1 MDSSNNNVVIL
12 SDQVKHEDNVNQ
24 DDNLKSQDDTLKK
37 QEELIQKRKEH
48 YDRQIESLKNIILR
62 QTDYSEEEVMN
73 KLKEHNNN
81 AMNVI
86 REYMGSSSTGN
97 PDKPD
102 KLAKPAKSE
111 NQQIYAGMRGMLDT
125 AARNYR
131 IKKENEEKM
140 ELMKQQ
146 FINAQ
151 HKNKNKNKNENNIK
165 NPECDVSQNNLSN

>member
-1 MDSSNNNVVIL
+1 MDSSNNNAVITNNHL
-12 SDQVKHEDNVNQ
+12 VKQEDNLIY
-24 DDNLKSQDDTLKK
+24 DATLKK
-37 QEELIQKRKEH
+37 QEELIQKRKEQYERH
-48 YDRQIESLKNIILR
+48 IENLKNIILR

-86 REYMGSSSTGN
+86 REYMGSSSTG
-97 PDKPD
+97 KPD
-102 KLAKPAKSE
+102 KPAKSE
-111 NQQIYAGMRGMLDT
+111 NQQMYAGMRGMLDT

-131 IKKENEEKM
+131 IKKENEEKI

-151 HKNKNKNKNENNIK
+151 NNKNKIL
-165 NPECDVSQNNLSN
+165 ECDISQNNLSN

>member
-1 MDSSNNNVVIL
+1 MDSSNNNIEIKI
-12 SDQVKHEDNVNQ
+12 SNNDVKQEDNII
-24 DDNLKSQDDTLKK
+24 DDATLKK
-37 QEELIQKRKEH
+37 QEELIQKRKEQ
-48 YDRQIESLKNIILR
+48 YERQIENLKNIILR

-86 REYMGSSSTGN
+86 REYMGSSSTG
-97 PDKPD
+97 KPD
-102 KLAKPAKSE
+102 KPAKSE
-111 NQQIYAGMRGMLDT
+111 NQQMYAGMRGMLDT

-131 IKKENEEKM
+131 IKKENEEKI

-151 HKNKNKNKNENNIK
+151 NKNKNENNIK
-165 NPECDVSQNNLSN
+165 NSECDISQNNLSN

>member
-1 MDSSNNNVVIL
+1 MDSSNNNVVIS

-24 DDNLKSQDDTLKK
+24 DDNLKK
-37 QEELIQKRKEH
+37 QEELIKKRKERYELH
-48 YDRQIESLKNIILR
+48 IENLKFIILR

-86 REYMGSSSTGN
+86 REYMGSTSTIKSNN
-97 PDKPD
+97 PP
-102 KLAKPAKSE
+102 KSE
-111 NQQIYAGMRGMLDT
+111 NQQMYTNMRGMLDS

-151 HKNKNKNKNENNIK
+151 NNKKL
-165 NPECDVSQNNLSN
+165 ECDVSQNNLSN

>member
-37 QEELIQKRKEH
+37 QEELIQKRKEQYERH
-48 YDRQIESLKNIILR
+48 IENLKNIILR

-97 PDKPD
+97 PV
-102 KLAKPAKSE
+102 KPAKSE

-131 IKKENEEKM
+131 IKKENEEKI

-151 HKNKNKNKNENNIK
+151 NKNKNKNENNIK
-165 NPECDVSQNNLSN
+165 NSECDISQNNLSN

>member
-1 MDSSNNNVVIL
+1 MDNSNNNIEML
-12 SDQVKHEDNVNQ
+12 ISNHDVKQEDKIIN
-24 DDNLKSQDDTLKK
+24 DDTLKK
-37 QEELIQKRKEH
+37 QEELIQKRKEQYERH
-48 YDRQIESLKNIILR
+48 IENLKNIILR

-86 REYMGSSSTGN
+86 REYMGSSSTN
-97 PDKPD
+97 KNNKTD
-102 KLAKPAKSE
+102 KPAKSE
-111 NQQIYAGMRGMLDT
+111 NQQMYAGMRGMLDT

-151 HKNKNKNKNENNIK
+151 HKNENENENNIK
-165 NPECDVSQNNLSN
+165 N

>member
-1 MDSSNNNVVIL
+1 MDNSNNNNNIEVII
-12 SDQVKHEDNVNQ
+12 SNHDVKQEDNIIH
-24 DDNLKSQDDTLKK
+24 DNTLKK
-37 QEELIQKRKEH
+37 QEELIQKRKEQYERH
-48 YDRQIESLKNIILR
+48 IENLKNIILR

-86 REYMGSSSTGN
+86 REYMGSSSTG
-97 PDKPD
+97 KPD
-102 KLAKPAKSE
+102 KPAKSE
-111 NQQIYAGMRGMLDT
+111 NQQMYAGMRGMLDT

-131 IKKENEEKM
+131 IKKENEEKI

-151 HKNKNKNKNENNIK
+151 NKNKNENNIK
-165 NPECDVSQNNLSN
+165 NSECDISQNNLSN

>member
-1 MDSSNNNVVIL
+1 MDINNNNNVVIS
-12 SDQVKHEDNVNQ
+12 SDQVKHEDNVNHH
-24 DDNLKSQDDTLKK
+24 DNLKK
-37 QEELIQKRKEH
+37 QEELIKKRNEH
-48 YDRQIESLKNIILR
+48 YEQQIENLKNIILR

-111 NQQIYAGMRGMLDT
+111 NQQMYAGMRGMLDT

-151 HKNKNKNKNENNIK
+151 HKNKNKNENENNIK

>member
-37 QEELIQKRKEH
+37 QEELIQKRKEQYERH
-48 YDRQIESLKNIILR
+48 IENLKNIILR

-86 REYMGSSSTGN
+86 REYMGSSSTN
-97 PDKPD
+97 KNNKTD
-102 KLAKPAKSE
+102 KPAKSE
-111 NQQIYAGMRGMLDT
+111 NQQMYAGMRGMLDT

-151 HKNKNKNKNENNIK
+151 HKNENENENNIK
-165 NPECDVSQNNLSN
+165 NSECDISQNNLSN

>member
-1 MDSSNNNVVIL
+1 MDNSNNNIEML
-12 SDQVKHEDNVNQ
+12 ISNHDVKQEDKIIN
-24 DDNLKSQDDTLKK
+24 DDTLKK
-37 QEELIQKRKEH
+37 QEELIQKRKEQYERH
-48 YDRQIESLKNIILR
+48 IENLKNIILR
-62 QTDYSEEEVMN
+62 QTDYSEEEVIN

-86 REYMGSSSTGN
+86 REYMGSSSTG
-97 PDKPD
+97 KS
-102 KLAKPAKSE
+102 AKPAKSE

-151 HKNKNKNKNENNIK
+151 NKNKNKNENNIK
-165 NPECDVSQNNLSN
+165 NSECDISQNNLSN

>member
-1 MDSSNNNVVIL
+1 MDNSNNNNNIEVII
-12 SDQVKHEDNVNQ
+12 SNHDVKQEENIIHDN
-24 DDNLKSQDDTLKK
+24 TLKK
-37 QEELIQKRKEH
+37 QEELIQKRKEQYERH
-48 YDRQIESLKNIILR
+48 IENLKNIILR

-86 REYMGSSSTGN
+86 REYMGSSSTG
-97 PDKPD
+97 KPD
-102 KLAKPAKSE
+102 KPAKSE
-111 NQQIYAGMRGMLDT
+111 NQQMYAGMRGMLDT

-131 IKKENEEKM
+131 IKKENEEKI

-151 HKNKNKNKNENNIK
+151 NKNKNENNIK
-165 NPECDVSQNNLSN
+165 NSECDISQNNLSN

>member
-1 MDSSNNNVVIL
+1 MDSNNNNNNNNVVIS
-12 SDQVKHEDNVNQ
+12 SDQVKHEDNVNN
-24 DDNLKSQDDTLKK
+24 DDNLKKQDDNLKK
-37 QEELIQKRKEH
+37 QEELIKKRKERYELH
-48 YDRQIESLKNIILR
+48 IENLKIIILR

-86 REYMGSSSTGN
+86 REYMGSTSTTKSN
-97 PDKPD
+97 KP
-102 KLAKPAKSE
+102 PKSE
-111 NQQIYAGMRGMLDT
+111 NQQMYTNMRGMLDT

-151 HKNKNKNKNENNIK
+151 NNKNKIL
-165 NPECDVSQNNLSN
+165 ECDVSQNNLSN

>member
-1 MDSSNNNVVIL
+1 MDNSNNNIKVLI
-12 SDQVKHEDNVNQ
+12 SNHDVKQEDNIIN
-24 DDNLKSQDDTLKK
+24 DDTLKK
-37 QEELIQKRKEH
+37 QEELIQKRKEQYERH
-48 YDRQIESLKNIILR
+48 IKNLKNIILR
-62 QTDYSEEEVMN
+62 QTDYSEEEVIN

-97 PDKPD
+97 PV
-102 KLAKPAKSE
+102 KPAKSE

-131 IKKENEEKM
+131 IKKENEEKI

-151 HKNKNKNKNENNIK
+151 HKNKNENNIK
-165 NPECDVSQNNLSN
+165 NPECDISQNNLSK

>member
-37 QEELIQKRKEH
+37 QEELIQKRKEQYERH
-48 YDRQIESLKNIILR
+48 IENLKNIILR

-86 REYMGSSSTGN
+86 REYMGSSSTN
-97 PDKPD
+97 KNNKTD
-102 KLAKPAKSE
+102 KPAKSE

-131 IKKENEEKM
+131 IKKEKEEKI

-151 HKNKNKNKNENNIK
+151 NKNKNKNENNIK
-165 NPECDVSQNNLSN
+165 NSECDISQNNLSN

>member
-37 QEELIQKRKEH
+37 QEELIQKRKEQYERH
-48 YDRQIESLKNIILR
+48 IENLKNIILR

-86 REYMGSSSTGN
+86 REYMGSSSTN
-97 PDKPD
+97 KKNKTD
-102 KLAKPAKSE
+102 KPAKSE

-131 IKKENEEKM
+131 IKKENEEKI

-151 HKNKNKNKNENNIK
+151 NNKNKIL
-165 NPECDVSQNNLSN
+165 ECDISQNNLSN

>member
-1 MDSSNNNVVIL
+1 MDNSNNNNNIEVII
-12 SDQVKHEDNVNQ
+12 SNHDVKQEDNIIH
-24 DDNLKSQDDTLKK
+24 DNTLKK
-37 QEELIQKRKEH
+37 QEELIQKRKEQYERH
-48 YDRQIESLKNIILR
+48 IENLKNIILR

-86 REYMGSSSTGN
+86 REYMGSSSTG
-97 PDKPD
+97 KPD
-102 KLAKPAKSE
+102 KPAKSE
-111 NQQIYAGMRGMLDT
+111 NQQMYAGMRGMLDT

-131 IKKENEEKM
+131 IKKENEEKI

-151 HKNKNKNKNENNIK
+151 NNKNKIS
-165 NPECDVSQNNLSN
+165 ECDISQNNLSN

>member
-37 QEELIQKRKEH
+37 QEELIQKRKEQ
-48 YDRQIESLKNIILR
+48 YERYIENLKNIILR

-86 REYMGSSSTGN
+86 REYMGSSSTN
-97 PDKPD
+97 KNNKTD
-102 KLAKPAKSE
+102 KPAKSE

-131 IKKENEEKM
+131 IKKENEEKI

-151 HKNKNKNKNENNIK
+151 NNKNKIL
-165 NPECDVSQNNLSN
+165 ECDISQNNLSN

>member
-1 MDSSNNNVVIL
+1 MDTINNNNEVII
-12 SDQVKHEDNVNQ
+12 SNHDVKQEDNII
-24 DDNLKSQDDTLKK
+24 DDATLKK

-86 REYMGSSSTGN
+86 REYMGSSSTG
-97 PDKPD
+97 KPD
-102 KLAKPAKSE
+102 KPAKSE
-111 NQQIYAGMRGMLDT
+111 NQQMYAGMRGMLDT

-131 IKKENEEKM
+131 IKKENEEKI

-151 HKNKNKNKNENNIK
+151 NNKNKIS
-165 NPECDVSQNNLSN
+165 ECDISQNNLSN